1 MIIMYFIRCL
11 IDIDDEEE
19 EYEFLHKSSSSSS
32 ASSSNDASSLS
43 LRDNVMKGSRMKDMK
58 VYGDIGRDRLI
69 DWLIDR

>member
-32 ASSSNDASSLS
+32 STSNDASSLS
-43 LRDNVMKGSRMKDMK
+43 LRDNVMKGSRMKEMK
-58 VYGDIGRDRLI
+58 VYGDIGRE
-69 DWLIDR
+69 

>member
-32 ASSSNDASSLS
+32 SNDASSLS
-43 LRDNVMKGSRMKDMK
+43 LRDNVMKGSRMKEMK
-58 VYGDIGRDRLI
+58 VYGDIGRE
-69 DWLIDR
+69 WLD

>member
-32 ASSSNDASSLS
+32 SSSSTSSSTSNDASSLS
-43 LRDNVMKGSRMKDMK
+43 LRDNVMKGSRMKEMK
-58 VYGDIGRDRLI
+58 VYGDVGIE
-69 DWLIDR
+69 WLD